1 MFFLLGQKMD
11 DSVDEVFFSK
21 MLHDDLS
28 DSGVIFAFDSF
39 IGQLKK
45 LFWVMWAFSTC
56 VAIDNVMWNYLFIS
70 GRAGANIPFLV
81 CVQEWGF
88 GGSVS

>member
-45 LFWVMWAFSTC
+45 LFWVM
-56 VAIDNVMWNYLFIS
+56 
-70 GRAGANIPFLV
+70 
-81 CVQEWGF
+81 
-88 GGSVS
+88 